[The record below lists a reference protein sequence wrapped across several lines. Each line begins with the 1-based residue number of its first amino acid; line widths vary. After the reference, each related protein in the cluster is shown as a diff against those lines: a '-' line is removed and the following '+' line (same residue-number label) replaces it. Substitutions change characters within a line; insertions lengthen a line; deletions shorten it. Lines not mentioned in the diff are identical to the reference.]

1 MPSLIQPTIQVTLSS
16 ITDYTLVKKELSVP
30 TMAQSHRFLL
40 IGPSLKDP
48 WQMLLHE
55 VSETLGTLQTTNEAA
70 ALDSVAR
77 HDYDLIVID
86 AVRVADPYAL
96 VSRIRLKRPQARA
109 VVVTASPTWKRARRA
124 FQAGA
129 TDYVQKSMNKETIL
143 AMLRETL
150 LKSPPP
156 LGITGC

>member
-1 MPSLIQPTIQVTLSS
+1 MPSLIKLLSQVTLNS
-16 ITDYTLVKKELSVP
+16 ITDHILGEKELSVP
-30 TMAQSHRFLL
+30 TMAQSPCFLL
-40 IGPSLKDP
+40 IGPSAKDP
-48 WQMLLHE
+48 WQQLLQE
-55 VSETLGTLQTTNEAA
+55 VSGSLGTLQTSDEAA
-70 ALDSVAR
+70 ALASVT
-77 HDYDLIVID
+77 HYDYDLIVID

-96 VSRIRLKRPQARA
+96 VSQIRRERPQARA

-143 AMLRETL
+143 AMLKETL
-150 LKSPPP
+150 TKSPPP